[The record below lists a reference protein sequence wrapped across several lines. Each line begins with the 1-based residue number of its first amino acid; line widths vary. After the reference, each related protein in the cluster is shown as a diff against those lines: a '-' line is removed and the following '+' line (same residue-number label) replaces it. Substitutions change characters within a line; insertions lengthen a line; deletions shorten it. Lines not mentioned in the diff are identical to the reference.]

1 MIYKQILSH
10 DRLQKTDKILF
21 LIHLAIGDYAY
32 IQNIFKAFHQKYP
45 HIKIDL
51 FILENR
57 CTDDEKQWPSLKNYV
72 IYDWL
77 ETCGFYHK
85 IYRRNYA
92 PQFLEES
99 ILEAHQEEYP
109 IVITLGTLQD
119 VQTEKLGRRIAGS
132 EGLLVGLKIP
142 LKWYRFKHH
151 LIKHPSWK
159 VLDLFFYSKPLKKG
173 EHISAVYN
181 SWIEQ
186 IAGITLSPKERLP
199 FVDIPEKWFNS
210 TNQYLQTLKTDKS
223 TLTIFINYLAKDPK
237 RSWRIEQAF
246 ELIRRL
252 QQEERFKHTTFLIN
266 TLPELITSL
275 NKRIKEEGLPNT
287 FSYSAIE
294 NFYQLP
300 AMLKLSDLII
310 SVETSTIHLANAV
323 KTPVIAL
330 MRQRTPEWAPLDKSA
345 STIIWVSH
353 KKDNIDSISPEQ
365 VAGIVLQKF
374 LVESYKL
381 TK

>member
-1 MIYKQILSH
+1 M
-10 DRLQKTDKILF
+10 
-21 LIHLAIGDYAY
+21 
-32 IQNIFKAFHQKYP
+32 
-45 HIKIDL
+45 
-51 FILENR
+51 
-57 CTDDEKQWPSLKNYV
+57 
-72 IYDWL
+72 
-77 ETCGFYHK
+77 
-85 IYRRNYA
+85 
-92 PQFLEES
+92 
-99 ILEAHQEEYP
+99 
-109 IVITLGTLQD
+109 
-119 VQTEKLGRRIAGS
+119 
-132 EGLLVGLKIP
+132 
-142 LKWYRFKHH
+142 
-151 LIKHPSWK
+151 
-159 VLDLFFYSKPLKKG
+159 
-173 EHISAVYN
+173 
-181 SWIEQ
+181 
-186 IAGITLSPKERLP
+186 
-199 FVDIPEKWFNS
+199 
-210 TNQYLQTLKTDKS
+210 QTLKTDKS

-237 RSWRIEQAF
+237 RSWKIEQAF